1 MTKDLIVLTTTL
13 LKLSAILVFAS
24 GCLGLFIGLVVRAFK
39 LGMGVM
45 V

>member
-13 LKLSAILVFAS
+13 LKLSAMLVFVS

-39 LGMGVM
+39 LGMGVL

>member
-1 MTKDLIVLTTTL
+1 MTKDLIILTTTL
-13 LKLSAILVFAS
+13 IKLCALIVFMS

-39 LGMGVM
+39 LGMGVL